1 MSDNRPG
8 WDEWAIGVSRT
19 IAERSDCTRAKIGAV
34 VLDVDGNI
42 IGEGYIGTASG
53 RLGCLE
59 GGCPRGQRT
68 EKEVPHYSSYDEP
81 GPGYCI
87 STHAEM
93 NALLRADFFKLD
105 GATMY
110 VTQEPCKWCS
120 KVIGNTPIRRI
131 VFSGNNGKLVSRL
144 V

>member
-1 MSDNRPG
+1 MRKNRPD
-8 WDEWAIGVSRT
+8 WDRWAISVARA

-34 VLDVDGNI
+34 VLDAEGNI

-59 GGCPRGQRT
+59 GGCPRGRMS
-68 EKEVPHYSSYDEP
+68 EEEVPHYAPYDQP

-93 NALLRADFFKLD
+93 NALLRADFFKLE
-105 GATMY
+105 GASMY

-120 KVIGNTPIRRI
+120 KVIGNTPIRRV
-131 VFSGNNGKLVSRL
+131 VFSDKDDTLV
-144 V
+144 VKFV